1 VKRRSSQP
9 GRHAAARA
17 SSKRKKAWNVPLR
30 ALSSILRNTN
40 MSGRRKGL
48 NEIWFIDRVREALKA
63 ADEGDNAAAIDLLES
78 LADHCHETARNTLT
92 EWHEL
97 QALWML
103 GVELEK
109 HNRHARAAAAYCRV
123 ADSRRAALQEAGHG
137 LASALAA
144 AAIASLRAGKR
155 MAARKLAKEA
165 LGLHNVYPLPRHDL
179 EFLRREM
186 RLEDPSHGTRHLR
199 RTTSNQG
206 RRPTNRARKSKPK
219 SNS

>member
-1 VKRRSSQP
+1 
-9 GRHAAARA
+9 
-17 SSKRKKAWNVPLR
+17 
-30 ALSSILRNTN
+30 

-48 NEIWFIDRVREALKA
+48 NEIWFIDRVRDALKA
-63 ADEGDNAAAIDLLES
+63 AEEGDNAAAIGLLES
-78 LADHCHETARNTLT
+78 LADDCHETARNALT
-92 EWHEL
+92 EWHEI

-103 GVELEK
+103 GVQLEK
-109 HNRHARAAAAYCRV
+109 HNRHARAAAVYCRI
-123 ADSRRAALQEAGHG
+123 ADSRRAALQEAGRG

-144 AAIASLRAGKR
+144 AAVASLRAGKR

-206 RRPTNRARKSKPK
+206 RQPTSRVRKSKPK
-219 SNS
+219 SNG